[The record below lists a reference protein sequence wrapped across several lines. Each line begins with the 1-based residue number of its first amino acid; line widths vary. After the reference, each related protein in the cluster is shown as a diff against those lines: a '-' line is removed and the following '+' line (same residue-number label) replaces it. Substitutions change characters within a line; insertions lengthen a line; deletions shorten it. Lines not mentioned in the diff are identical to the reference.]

1 MNSRHRSFMS
11 CANVGASGYC
21 HPPLRLEF
29 GEHTLPR
36 KRVEIHVKRGTIIC
50 CNGAWNGMEW
60 SALVGAE
67 HASHAVGGRL
77 LDGMLHAEWCCLVL
91 PLVPL

>member
-1 MNSRHRSFMS
+1 MNSWHRSFMS

-50 CNGAWNGMEW
+50 CNAGWNGMDWTGLEWTGMEW
-60 SALVGAE
+60 SVLVGAE
-67 HASHAVGGRL
+67 LASAAV
-77 LDGMLHAEWCCLVL
+77 
-91 PLVPL
+91 